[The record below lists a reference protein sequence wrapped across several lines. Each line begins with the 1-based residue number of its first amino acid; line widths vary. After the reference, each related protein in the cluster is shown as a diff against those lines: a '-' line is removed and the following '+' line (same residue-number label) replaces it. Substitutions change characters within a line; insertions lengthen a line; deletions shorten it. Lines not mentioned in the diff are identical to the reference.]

1 MDVTLC
7 VLLWAHEGRD
17 DAARDYEDRVLTLL
31 PDHGGRVIQR
41 ARATGAN
48 GGGEP
53 TEVQILRFPS
63 QAALDGFMG
72 DSRRTALAAERDA
85 AISRTEVLR
94 VRLLNSDSDSDSDS
108 AESGQT
114 AGLAKGLGWPG

>member
-41 ARATGAN
+41 ARATGGN

-53 TEVQILRFPS
+53 AEVQILRFPS

-94 VRLLNSDSDSDSDS
+94 VRLLHSDSDSDS